1 MDVFR
6 IPVIVL
12 FGPLWYRCSMSHSA
26 RTKEISRGVLFV
38 IEGIDGS
45 GKSTQAGLLAD
56 WLEGEGYDAVRLR
69 EPTDGRY
76 GTQIRRAAHAN
87 LQREDPDREYELFL
101 LDRRENVEQHIGPAL
116 RERRVVV
123 LDRYYFSTMAYQGA
137 RGIDPERI
145 RAENEAF
152 APVPDR
158 VFYVSISVA
167 EGLSRIARDRSGFTF
182 FEREGYLTRVKEIF
196 DGHMACLPF
205 VVTVDGMGT
214 REEVFALI
222 RSAAGGFL
230 DTLSA

>member
-1 MDVFR
+1 
-6 IPVIVL
+6 
-12 FGPLWYRCSMSHSA
+12 MSHSEG
-26 RTKEISRGVLFV
+26 KKSISRGVLFV

-45 GKSTQAGLLAD
+45 GKSTQAGLLAE
-56 WLEGEGYDAVRLR
+56 WLADEGYDTVRLR

-87 LQREDPDREYELFL
+87 LRREDPEREYELFL
-101 LDRRENVEQHIGPAL
+101 LDRRENVEKNVGPAL
-116 RERRVVV
+116 RDRRVVV

-145 RAENEAF
+145 RTENEAF

-167 EGLSRIARDRSGFTF
+167 EGLRRIARDRGGFTF
-182 FEREGYLTRVKEIF
+182 FEREEYLTRVRDIF

-205 VVTVDGMGT
+205 VVTVDGMG
-214 REEVFALI
+214 RRDAVFEQI
-222 RSAAGGFL
+222 RSAAAGFL
-230 DTLSA
+230 DTLNA